1 MSLRL
6 VFGPV
11 PSRRLGRSLGVNNIP
26 PKHCTYSCVYCQVGR
41 TPRLEVER
49 RQFYDWRGVVSEV
62 VKAVRRVGAENID
75 YVTFVP
81 DGEPT
86 LDINLGREIRGV
98 KEETGL
104 SVAVL
109 TNGSLLH
116 REDVRDDLYWADTVS
131 IKVDAAAEDT
141 YRKTN
146 RPHPTLRLDVVIE
159 GLQEFAAA
167 YNGRVITETMLVRG
181 LNDSEH
187 EMEGIAR
194 LVAELKP
201 ATAYV
206 AVPVRPPAEKW
217 VEPPSEEVL
226 VTAYMVF
233 ERYLP
238 GRVRLLASCEEGEFG
253 RLTGDPVR
261 DILLVTAVHPMRI
274 DHARRLLE
282 KGGLDPDEALA
293 KLKRE
298 GKIVVVEYGGQ
309 RFIVRKHR
317 AQ

>member
-1 MSLRL
+1 MSFRL

-41 TPRLEVER
+41 TPRPEVER
-49 RQFYDWRGVVSEV
+49 RSFYDWEDVVSEV
-62 VKAVRRVGAENID
+62 VKAVNRVGAGNVD

-104 SVAVL
+104 PVAVL
-109 TNGSLLH
+109 TNGSLLY

-131 IKVDAAAEDT
+131 VKVDAATEGA
-141 YRKTN
+141 YRRTN
-146 RPHPTLRLDVVIE
+146 RPHPSLRLDAVID
-159 GLQEFAAA
+159 GLREFAAA
-167 YNGRVITETMLVRG
+167 YDGRLITETMLVRG
-181 LNDSEH
+181 LNDSER
-187 EMEGIAR
+187 EIEGVAR

-217 VEPPSEEVL
+217 VKPPSEEVL
-226 VTAYMVF
+226 VMAYMVF
-233 ERYLP
+233 ERHLP

-253 RLTGDPVR
+253 ELTGDPVR
-261 DILLVTAVHPMRI
+261 DILLVTAVHPMRV
-274 DHARRLLE
+274 DHARKLLE
-282 KGGLDPDEALA
+282 KGGLDPDEVLA
-293 KLKRE
+293 KLERE
-298 GKIVVVEYGGQ
+298 NKIVIVEYGGQ
-309 RFIVRKHR
+309 RFIVRSHR
-317 AQ
+317 P